1 MPAPAALG
9 LVLLAAARGRSAAP
23 TIPVTPGPAATPAAG
38 QRPATRAAEGKVKP
52 AVERATPVSPALAA
66 SGGSMAA
73 LAAARPAAGTVSRA
87 VRGTDSGAPHAAP
100 ASRAREGTCARRAA
114 ARGRPAVPA
123 APAPPSARPP
133 GNPAWY

>member
-23 TIPVTPGPAATPAAG
+23 TIPVTPGPAATPAAAP
-38 QRPATRAAEGKVKP
+38 QRPATRAAEVKVKP

-73 LAAARPAAGTVSRA
+73 LAAARPAAGTASRA
-87 VRGTDSGAPHAAP
+87 VRGTESGAAH
-100 ASRAREGTCARRAA
+100 RAGGGTCQ
-114 ARGRPAVPA
+114 P
-123 APAPPSARPP
+123 
-133 GNPAWY
+133 